1 MPQAEAGDVDG
12 ERNMADDP
20 FVKPEVPEA
29 IRDLMKMSIEQG
41 EARLSDL
48 RCDEREGL
56 ARNRHAPESNR

>member
-1 MPQAEAGDVDG
+1 
-12 ERNMADDP
+12 MADDP
-20 FVKPEVPEA
+20 FMKPEVPEA

-56 ARNRHAPESNR
+56 EVARHQLAIGTLRNQIAE